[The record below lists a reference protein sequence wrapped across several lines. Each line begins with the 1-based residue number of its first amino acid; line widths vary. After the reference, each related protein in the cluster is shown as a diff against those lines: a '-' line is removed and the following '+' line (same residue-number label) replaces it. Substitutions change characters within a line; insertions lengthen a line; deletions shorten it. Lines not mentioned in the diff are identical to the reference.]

1 VTGFRVMSTE
11 ELGRPRIDI
20 TVRASG
26 ITRDCFYN
34 CIELLDSAIREVTA
48 LDEPEEKNFLRKHSR
63 QANCNDPASGARIFA
78 SRPGTYGNGVN
89 LAVYASAWKEEKDLT
104 DVFMQWN
111 SYAYGKGVFG
121 EASPKAL
128 AAQLRS
134 VDLTFNK
141 TVTDEYDLLGCCC
154 YFGTHGGLTN
164 AARELS
170 GHEVSSY
177 YGDSRDRENAD
188 IRTLAE
194 EVSRV
199 VCTRL
204 LNPKWIK
211 GMKRHGY
218 KGAGDISKRV
228 GRVYCWEATTKEVD
242 DWIFDDIA
250 KTFVLDEENFRFFQ
264 ENNPWAME
272 EIGRRLLE
280 ASQRGLWKADPKV
293 LDALKSSYLEME
305 GWIEENMGETQG
317 SFQGGSIDVK
327 PSQHAAE
334 FAQGWREKKQKP

>member
-1 VTGFRVMSTE
+1 
-11 ELGRPRIDI
+11 
-20 TVRASG
+20 
-26 ITRDCFYN
+26 
-34 CIELLDSAIREVTA
+34 
-48 LDEPEEKNFLRKHSR
+48 
-63 QANCNDPASGARIFA
+63 
-78 SRPGTYGNGVN
+78 
-89 LAVYASAWKEEKDLT
+89 
-104 DVFMQWN
+104 VFMQWN

-121 EASPKAL
+121 QASPEAL
-128 AAQLRS
+128 VAQLKS

-199 VCTRL
+199 VRTRL
-204 LNPKWIK
+204 LNPKWIE

-228 GRVYCWEATTKEVD
+228 GRVYGWEATTKEVG
-242 DWIFDDIA
+242 DWIFNDIA
-250 KTFVLDEENFRFFQ
+250 KTFVLDEENRRFFQ

-280 ASQRGLWKADPKV
+280 ASQRGLWKADPEV
-293 LDALKSSYLEME
+293 LDALKSSYLEIE
-305 GWIEENMGETQG
+305 GWMEEKMGETQG
-317 SFQGGSIDVK
+317 SFQGGSIDVM
-327 PSQHAAE
+327 PSKHASE
-334 FAQGWREKKQKP
+334 HAQGWRKKMHTDQ

>member
-1 VTGFRVMSTE
+1 MANENSAN
-11 ELGRPRIDI
+11 IKADI
-20 TVRASG
+20 PT
-26 ITRDCFYN
+26 
-34 CIELLDSAIREVTA
+34 
-48 LDEPEEKNFLRKHSR
+48 LRS
-63 QANCNDPASGARIFA
+63 
-78 SRPGTYGNGVN
+78 V
-89 LAVYASAWKEEKDLT
+89 
-104 DVFMQWN
+104 
-111 SYAYGKGVFG
+111 
-121 EASPKAL
+121 
-128 AAQLRS
+128 AAQLKS

-199 VCTRL
+199 VRTRL
-204 LNPKWIK
+204 LNPKWIE

-218 KGAGDISKRV
+218 KGAGDISKRI
-228 GRVYCWEATTKEVD
+228 GRVYGWEATTKEVD
-242 DWIFDDIA
+242 DWIFNDIA
-250 KTFVLDEENFRFFQ
+250 KAFVLDEENRRFFQ

-280 ASQRGLWKADPKV
+280 ASQRGLWKADPEV
-293 LDALKSSYLEME
+293 LDALKSSYLEIE
-305 GWIEENMGETQG
+305 GWMEEKMGETQG
-317 SFQGGSIDVK
+317 SFQGGSIDVM
-327 PSQHAAE
+327 PSQDASEHAR
-334 FAQGWREKKQKP
+334 FWREKMPKSQ